1 MRGKMEARIVRNDH
15 LIEGV
20 AGITIII
27 NRERT
32 SFHTTADSLF
42 SEIVILLNQ
51 GYDVRFKCPGG
62 RDLPEH
68 E

>member
-1 MRGKMEARIVRNDH
+1 MSGKMEARVVRNDH

-27 NRERT
+27 NRERP

-42 SEIVILLNQ
+42 SEIALLLNH
-51 GYDVRFKCPGG
+51 GYDVRFKYPGG
-62 RDLPEH
+62 RDLPEN